1 MYTQELYHPSCGLNR
16 KAQKL
21 LIHYFLPFLK
31 FMEDLGIL
39 FRDTLAGLPSYKI
52 IVSTLEKLT
61 YSIYKI
67 RQNK

>member
-16 KAQKL
+16 KAQEL

-39 FRDTLAGLPSYKI
+39 FRDTLAGVPSYK
-52 IVSTLEKLT
+52 
-61 YSIYKI
+61 
-67 RQNK
+67 